1 MVGRRGVAVYP
12 GSFDPITYGHVD
24 IVDRSLDIF
33 PELIVAV
40 ANNPSK
46 RGIFSVPERLDMIR
60 ESLRDRKGVQ
70 VESFEGLLVDFC
82 KQRQARVII
91 RGLRALSDFEFEFQ
105 MAMMNQRMYPEGE
118 TVFMMTGPQ
127 YFYLSSS
134 IINEVV
140 KFGGDVK
147 GLVPPVV
154 VKRLRGHDGL
164 NLRPT
169 AIKTSPGAGKKARRS
184 RDRS

>member
-1 MVGRRGVAVYP
+1 MKSGSSVAVYP

-24 IVDRSLDIF
+24 IVDRTLAIF
-33 PELIVAV
+33 PELIVGV

-46 RGIFSVPERLDMIR
+46 KGIFSVAERIELIS
-60 ESLRDRKGVQ
+60 ESLKDRKGVR

-82 KQRQARVII
+82 KERGAAVII

-105 MAMMNQRMYPEGE
+105 MAMMNQRMRPEGE

-134 IINEVV
+134 IIKEVV
-140 KFGGDVK
+140 QFGGDVG
-147 GLVPPVV
+147 GLVPEVV
-154 VKRLRGHDGL
+154 NERLKSYHGRKLSG
-164 NLRPT
+164 R
-169 AIKTSPGAGKKARRS
+169 
-184 RDRS
+184 

>member
-1 MVGRRGVAVYP
+1 MTSGSRVAVYP
-12 GSFDPITYGHVD
+12 GSFDPITYGHID
-24 IVDRSLDIF
+24 IVDRTLAIF

-46 RGIFSVPERLDMIR
+46 KGIFSVPERIELAR
-60 ESLRDRKGVQ
+60 EALRDRKGVR
-70 VESFEGLLVDFC
+70 VETFEGLLVDFC
-82 KQRQARVII
+82 RQRSAAVII

-134 IINEVV
+134 IIKEVV
-140 KFGGDVK
+140 QFGGDVE
-147 GLVPPVV
+147 GLVPEIVNE
-154 VKRLRGHDGL
+154 RLKGYHGR
-164 NLRPT
+164 
-169 AIKTSPGAGKKARRS
+169 KAGRR
-184 RDRS
+184 

>member
-1 MVGRRGVAVYP
+1 MVDKRHVAVYP

-24 IVDRSLDIF
+24 IVDRSLAIF
-33 PELIVAV
+33 PELIVAI

-46 RGIFSVPERLDMIR
+46 QGIFTVPERLDMISV
-60 ESLRDRKGVQ
+60 SLRDRPGVR

-82 KQRQARVII
+82 KEMKAGVII

-118 TVFMMTGPQ
+118 TVFMMTGAQ

-134 IINEVV
+134 IIKEVV
-140 KFGGDVK
+140 QFGGDVE

-154 VKRLRGHDGL
+154 VERLRNHHGVD
-164 NLRPT
+164 LRRS
-169 AIKTSPGAGKKARRS
+169 AIKGSRGGGKKARGTRN
-184 RDRS
+184 RR